1 MSFMGVTMFDLFLV
15 FCAFVFVIFV
25 VLISF
30 VIRDGYHSCQT
41 GKVGSDMNKILQIF
55 GMIKLNGT
63 CL

>member
-15 FCAFVFVIFV
+15 LCAFVFIIFV

-30 VIRDGYHSCQT
+30 VIRDGYQSCQT
-41 GKVGSDMNKILQIF
+41 GKVGSDMNNILQIF

>member
-30 VIRDGYHSCQT
+30 VICDGYQSCQT
-41 GKVGSDMNKILQIF
+41 GMVGSDMNIILQIF